1 MKRLAG
7 LLLILMLVCSL
18 SPALAQTAECPAGGF
33 SVWMPDH
40 FEEVQPDPLS
50 DPDQCFYWHGKKLAV
65 LGYVTFQGQVSLTD
79 LPQVLTGSETES
91 GYVSFNGMDMLY
103 VRSEEF
109 GNVRITYT
117 WMSGEYS
124 VTLEFIYSAEEA
136 SVQKTVD
143 QIINSITFGIGL

>member
-91 GYVSFNGMDMLY
+91 GYVSFNGMDMLLY
-103 VRSEEF
+103 QGAAGF
-109 GNVRITYT
+109 RIWTGQE
-117 WMSGEYS
+117 MPVE
-124 VTLEFIYSAEEA
+124 
-136 SVQKTVD
+136 
-143 QIINSITFGIGL
+143 QIRALYFK